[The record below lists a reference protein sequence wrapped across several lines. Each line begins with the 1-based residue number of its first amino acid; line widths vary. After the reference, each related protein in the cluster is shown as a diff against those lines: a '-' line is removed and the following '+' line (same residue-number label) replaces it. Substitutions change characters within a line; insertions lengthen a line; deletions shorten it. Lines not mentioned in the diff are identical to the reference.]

1 MRANLAIII
10 LLALGP
16 ILALSFMAAKHYQPK
31 TTTPKPTPPGT
42 LHVYLA
48 TQTGLTYIC
57 QTKQTVSQVITCTS
71 GETVLLTEQL
81 HKQIVL
87 TTAKLP

>member
-1 MRANLAIII
+1 MRQTILQVALAA
-10 LLALGP
+10 LLAVGLWTSGY
-16 ILALSFMAAKHYQPK
+16 YQTK
-31 TTTPKPTPPGT
+31 ATTPKPTPPGT

-57 QTKQTVSQVITCTS
+57 QTKQTASQVITCVS